1 MPPNLAILA
10 LAARRMF
17 AKRIDFREGVV
28 EDADTIHERKPSRL
42 EIPRRSRSVV
52 HGWYLDRRG

>member
-17 AKRIDFREGVV
+17 AKRIDFREGVD
-28 EDADTIHERKPSRL
+28 EDVDTSHE
-42 EIPRRSRSVV
+42 
-52 HGWYLDRRG
+52 